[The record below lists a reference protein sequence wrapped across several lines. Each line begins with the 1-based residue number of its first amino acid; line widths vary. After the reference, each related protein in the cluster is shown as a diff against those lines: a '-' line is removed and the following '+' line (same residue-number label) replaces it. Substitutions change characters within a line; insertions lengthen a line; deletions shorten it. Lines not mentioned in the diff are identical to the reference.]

1 MSYQLQPGLLNIEQ
15 SSLPTNPA
23 TDAFVVPP
31 QPSSLHYFGRPN
43 TMLYGTAPYRAG
55 KGAPNSLIE
64 LDDTLRPQ
72 STSQFKK
79 IYVDTYEQQVFPLN
93 KIPCNE
99 PIESHVIVPGSTRS
113 DNQNA
118 MYAQRYLGN

>member
-23 TDAFVVPP
+23 TDTFVVPP
-31 QPSSLHYFGRPN
+31 QPSSMNYFGRPN

-55 KGAPNSLIE
+55 KGAPNSLVE

-72 STSQFKK
+72 STTRFNKSY
-79 IYVDTYEQQVFPLN
+79 IDTYEKQVFPLN
-93 KIPCNE
+93 NMPCDA
-99 PIESHVIVPGSTRS
+99 PIESSVIVPGSTRA

-118 MYAQRYLGN
+118 MYVQRYLSN

>member
-23 TDAFVVPP
+23 TDTFVVPP
-31 QPSSLHYFGRPN
+31 QPSSMNYFGRPN

-55 KGAPNSLIE
+55 KGAPNSLVE

-79 IYVDTYEQQVFPLN
+79 VYIDTYEQQVFPLN
-93 KIPCNE
+93 QMPCDE
-99 PIESHVIVPGSTRS
+99 AIESHVVVPGSTRAY
-113 DNQNA
+113 NQNV
-118 MYAQRYLGN
+118 MYAQRYLSK